1 MGWEVTLPL
10 AEAYCVLVKL
20 WVSFSA
26 QDKPA

>member
-10 AEAYCVLVKL
+10 AEAHFVLVKL
-20 WVSFSA
+20 WVGFGA